1 MYIGKRLTSRS
12 SITCGWATRVK
23 IAISL
28 SIICSFPWHFDLSII
43 LRAKSDLV
51 FLLRHFRTTAKLP
64 SPMISPTLYFN
75 EISFGGIKW
84 STGSSLLTLAKAL
97 STAVLLPFPLWLLQF
112 VPVVIEEPFR
122 GLSRV
127 FEDAEVFLFLLAGCR
142 LDKNFLR
149 LVLGL
154 ALDENFS
161 YLASSSGLFRI
172 DWTFLQYK
180 MEKQLC
186 ITGLTFV
193 DWMTNYCKHSG
204 SSSVRKDWFILRAPG
219 MYGQNVVQKVRPQYT
234 NATMIF
240 CYQKFSA
247 LLWEKNCSS
256 DREKLLKFEGST
268 LQSRILRLS
277 SLTMNLLSKIV
288 WFG

>member
-1 MYIGKRLTSRS
+1 MYVYWKKRLTSRS

-64 SPMISPTLYFN
+64 SPMISPTMYFN

-84 STGSSLLTLAKAL
+84 SAGSSLLTLAKAD
-97 STAVLLPFPLWLLQF
+97 STAVLLPVLLLPFPLWLLQF

-172 DWTFLQYK
+172 DWTFLQY
-180 MEKQLC
+180 
-186 ITGLTFV
+186 
-193 DWMTNYCKHSG
+193 N
-204 SSSVRKDWFILRAPG
+204 
-219 MYGQNVVQKVRPQYT
+219 N
-234 NATMIF
+234 
-240 CYQKFSA
+240 
-247 LLWEKNCSS
+247 
-256 DREKLLKFEGST
+256 
-268 LQSRILRLS
+268 
-277 SLTMNLLSKIV
+277 
-288 WFG
+288 